1 MFVMTAKLSK
11 PRLIAAGVLILAVVI
26 LVVALVSGGGGGS
39 ADAPD
44 GATNDA
50 RLAYLAGFG
59 WSVNGTPK
67 QTQQVRIPKSA
78 DDRVFSRYNALQKSQ
93 GFDLT
98 AHAGKE
104 ATRYVYEILN
114 YPDASA
120 PVYASVLV
128 LDKNTVTG
136 GTTATSQGLTLR
148 PAAPS
153 TASASPAP
161 RHRTPSRPRQR
172 RPERR
177 PRPERKNR
185 RSPPPS
191 LQPHPKKHLHFRFVV
206 L

>member
-26 LVVALVSGGGGGS
+26 LIVALVSGGGGGS

-120 PVYASVLV
+120 RSTPACSCS
-128 LDKNTVTG
+128 TG
-136 GTTATSQGLTLR
+136 TSSAETSRTLR

>member
-44 GATNDA
+44 GTTNDA

-128 LDKNTVTG
+128 LDGHIIG
-136 GTTATSQGLTLR
+136 GDITSLFRSNSPCSIAIKVVSQVSQLAFAGCETCFR
-148 PAAPS
+148 S
-153 TASASPAP
+153 T
-161 RHRTPSRPRQR
+161 
-172 RPERR
+172 
-177 PRPERKNR
+177 
-185 RSPPPS
+185 
-191 LQPHPKKHLHFRFVV
+191 PK
-206 L
+206 

>member
-1 MFVMTAKLSK
+1 MFVVHVRWR
-11 PRLIAAGVLILAVVI
+11 RLALLGAAIAAVLALTLLLSGCLHGKAQPAEAVP
-26 LVVALVSGGGGGS
+26 A
-39 ADAPD
+39 
-44 GATNDA
+44 ATA
-50 RLAYLAGFG
+50 EERAAYLAGFG

-128 LDKNTVTG
+128 LDGHIIGGDITDTAPGGAIHGFCKP
-136 GTTATSQGLTLR
+136 GTTAPNAEPSEATEAGTEEPTEPS
-148 PAAPS
+148 AEPS
-153 TASASPAP
+153 TTS
-161 RHRTPSRPRQR
+161 
-172 RPERR
+172 
-177 PRPERKNR
+177 
-185 RSPPPS
+185 
-191 LQPHPKKHLHFRFVV
+191 
-206 L
+206 

>member
-128 LDKNTVTG
+128 LDGHIIGGDITDTAPGGAIHGFCKP
-136 GTTATSQGLTLR
+136 GTTAPNAEPSEATEAGTETEAGTGEPTEPS
-148 PAAPS
+148 AEPS
-153 TASASPAP
+153 TTS
-161 RHRTPSRPRQR
+161 
-172 RPERR
+172 
-177 PRPERKNR
+177 
-185 RSPPPS
+185 
-191 LQPHPKKHLHFRFVV
+191 
-206 L
+206 

>member
-120 PVYASVLV
+120 PPACSCS
-128 LDKNTVTG
+128 TG
-136 GTTATSQGLTLR
+136 TSSAETSRTLR

-177 PRPERKNR
+177 PRLERKNR